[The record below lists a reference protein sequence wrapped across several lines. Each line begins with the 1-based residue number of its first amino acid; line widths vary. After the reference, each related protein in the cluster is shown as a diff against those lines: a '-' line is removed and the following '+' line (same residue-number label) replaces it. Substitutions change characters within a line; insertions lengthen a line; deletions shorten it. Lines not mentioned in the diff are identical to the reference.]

1 LGGSVEKVSGADL
14 SASDAVLP
22 SKLVMSDPGTDPRR
36 DDEEELVRLLAA
48 YQAGELAAF
57 ERLYAT
63 LAGELRRYFM
73 ASVGV
78 PEGAAQD
85 LVQDTFLE
93 IHRSRH
99 TYTPPLP
106 VRPWVFGIARNVLG
120 RHRRTAWRR
129 SRHEERQGGP
139 EVERAAAPPAF
150 ESRDLV
156 AALARLPAGR
166 RQVWV
171 AHHVHGFSFQQI
183 AERFRIGVGAAKL
196 RSSRAMRALRAAL
209 GSDPEPEESGDG

>member
-1 LGGSVEKVSGADL
+1 
-14 SASDAVLP
+14 
-22 SKLVMSDPGTDPRR
+22 MSDPEPEPHRG
-36 DDEEELVRLLAA
+36 DDEELIRLLVA

-63 LAGELRRYFM
+63 LAGELRGYFLANVE
-73 ASVGV
+73 ASDS
-78 PEGAAQD
+78 AAQD

-93 IHRSRH
+93 VHRSRH
-99 TYTPPLP
+99 TYLPPLP

-129 SRHEERQGGP
+129 SRHEDRHAVPDAGLS
-139 EVERAAAPPAF
+139 VSTAAPPSAF
-150 ESRDLV
+150 ESRDLA

-166 RQVWV
+166 REAWV
-171 AHHVHGFSFQQI
+171 LHHVHGLSFQQI

-209 GSDPEPEESGDG
+209 GAGPESRGSRDG

>member
-1 LGGSVEKVSGADL
+1 MAR
-14 SASDAVLP
+14 VLP
-22 SKLVMSDPGTDPRR
+22 SEAAMSEPDIEPRHG
-36 DDEEELVRLLAA
+36 DEEELVRLLVA

-63 LAGELRRYFM
+63 LAGELRRYFAAGM
-73 ASVGV
+73 EPPAN
-78 PEGAAQD
+78 AAQD

-99 TYTPPLP
+99 TYLPPLP

-129 SRHEERQGGP
+129 SRHEDRHAETDAGRL
-139 EVERAAAPPAF
+139 AAPPAAPAF
-150 ESRDLV
+150 EARDLA

-166 RQVWV
+166 REVWLL
-171 AHHVHGFSFQQI
+171 HHVHGFSFQQI

-196 RSSRAMRALRAAL
+196 RSSRAMRTLRAAL
-209 GSDPEPEESGDG
+209 GADPEWRGNRDD

>member
-1 LGGSVEKVSGADL
+1 MSEPGVEPHK
-14 SASDAVLP
+14 
-22 SKLVMSDPGTDPRR
+22 
-36 DDEEELVRLLAA
+36 DDEELVRLLVA
-48 YQAGELAAF
+48 YQAGELTAF
-57 ERLYAT
+57 EHLYAT
-63 LAGELRRYFM
+63 LADELRRFFV
-73 ASVGV
+73 ANLKEPGS
-78 PEGAAQD
+78 AAQD

-99 TYTPPLP
+99 TYLPPLP

-129 SRHEERQGGP
+129 SRHEDRTARPDAERT
-139 EVERAAAPPAF
+139 AAAPAPPSF
-150 ESRDLV
+150 ESRDLA

-166 RQVWV
+166 REVWV
-171 AHHVHGFSFQQI
+171 LHHVHGLSFQQI

-209 GSDPEPEESGDG
+209 GAEPPETRDG

>member
-1 LGGSVEKVSGADL
+1 MSEPESEPRAVAD
-14 SASDAVLP
+14 
-22 SKLVMSDPGTDPRR
+22 G
-36 DDEEELVRLLAA
+36 ELVRLLVS

-63 LAGELRRYFM
+63 LAGELRGYFL
-73 ASVGV
+73 ANAEGGD
-78 PEGAAQD
+78 GAAQD

-93 IHRSRH
+93 VHRSRH
-99 TYTPPLP
+99 TYLPPLP

-129 SRHEERQGGP
+129 SRHEDRHAAPDAERLP
-139 EVERAAAPPAF
+139 AAAPPAF
-150 ESRDLV
+150 ESRDLA

-166 RQVWV
+166 REAWV
-171 AHHVHGFSFQQI
+171 LHHVHGLSFQQI

-196 RSSRAMRALRAAL
+196 RSSRAMRALRSAL
-209 GSDPEPEESGDG
+209 GAGPEPRGSRDG